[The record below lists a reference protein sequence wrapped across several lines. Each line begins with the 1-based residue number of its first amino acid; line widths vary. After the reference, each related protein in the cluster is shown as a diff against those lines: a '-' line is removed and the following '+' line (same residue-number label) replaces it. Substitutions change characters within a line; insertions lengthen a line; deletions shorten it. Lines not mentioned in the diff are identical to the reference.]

1 MLSYILT
8 VQSFCIALCSLH
20 KKILYRIVRL
30 KILIHHPHQM
40 DAINLV
46 PRSVYKFELR
56 KIRLVDISSLTSPAF
71 SGLLTDELN
80 LLSLP

>member
-1 MLSYILT
+1 MVT
-8 VQSFCIALCSLH
+8 AH
-20 KKILYRIVRL
+20 KNLLYQIVRL

-71 SGLLTDELN
+71 FGPLTDELN